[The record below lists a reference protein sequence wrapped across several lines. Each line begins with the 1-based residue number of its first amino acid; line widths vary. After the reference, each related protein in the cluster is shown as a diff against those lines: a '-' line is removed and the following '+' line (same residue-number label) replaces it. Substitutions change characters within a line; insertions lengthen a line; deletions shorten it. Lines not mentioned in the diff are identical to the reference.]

1 MRWEDVKRYQVIE
14 AILLWEGRLTT
25 RHLVDYFDSTRQS
38 AQKYIGDYKQLNPTA
53 FEFDPTV
60 KAHLTGDS
68 FKPLFIDSE
77 FSTYH
82 KLFNTSN
89 HPSSRLLVEQLPRVS
104 RNICPALVRPILVAI
119 RDKLRLDI
127 GYISLS
133 SPDFEDRIIQPHSLV
148 FDGLRYH
155 VRAYCEKNQDF
166 RDFVLS
172 RFSGQ
177 FCFEGAA
184 SAYEN
189 DDTLWQTQLTLVLCP
204 DHRLSTAQKLCI
216 ERDFQ
221 MRDGQLIVPV
231 RAALL
236 KYLLNYLRVDIYQAH
251 AEQQQ
256 IVIEPECRRQLAAY
270 LN

>member
-25 RHLVDYFDSTRQS
+25 RHLVEYFDSTRQS
-38 AQKYIGDYKQLNPTA
+38 AQKYISDYKQLNPNA
-53 FEFDPTV
+53 FSFDATQ
-60 KAHLTGDS
+60 KAHITGEM
-68 FKPLFIDSE
+68 FTPLFIDFE
-77 FSTYH
+77 FTTYH
-82 KLFNTSN
+82 KLFNTAT
-89 HPSSRLLVEQLPRVS
+89 HASSQLLVEQLPRVS
-104 RNICPALVRPILVAI
+104 RNICPNLVRPILVAI
-119 RDKLRLDI
+119 RDKLRIDI

-155 VRAYCEKNQDF
+155 VRAFCEKNQDF

-172 RFSGQ
+172 RFSGEYY
-177 FCFEGAA
+177 FEGAA
-184 SAYEN
+184 TAFIS
-189 DDTLWQTQLTLVLCP
+189 DDPVWQTQLTLVLCP
-204 DHRLSTAQKLCI
+204 DHRLSAAQKRCI

-221 MRDGQLIVPV
+221 MQNGQLVVPV

-236 KYLLNYLRVDIYQAH
+236 KYLLNYLRVDIYQAN

-256 IVIEPECRRQLAAY
+256 IVIEPECRKQLAPY
-270 LN
+270 LT